1 MPRARKEPVTRSC
14 AECGAVFANARKAAF
29 CSPAHHRAFNNRR
42 AARGAVVQPYLMAWI
57 EGKGGGHSGVNPV
70 SAKAMRE
77 LTQIVRSWI
86 DEDRNAGRPSLIPYV
101 DALMADSLYVDRRR
115 SSEAL

>member
-1 MPRARKEPVTRSC
+1 MGRPRVTPVERSC
-14 AECGAVFANARKAAF
+14 AECGASFSNARKAAF
-29 CSPAHHRAFNNRR
+29 CSPAHHRQFNNRR
-42 AARGAVVQPYLMAWI
+42 AARGAVVLPFLMAWI

-77 LTQIVRSWI
+77 LTQIVRTWI

-101 DALMADSLYVDRRR
+101 DALMQDTLYIDRRR
-115 SSEAL
+115 